1 MVLKLSGKTSK
12 CSIQI
17 SKLIMLSYTAFRMP
31 FVSFRMFLTE
41 LTIEIWQNLR
51 KKHDF
56 EIVLSPTETV
66 NSGCEG

>member
-1 MVLKLSGKTSK
+1 MS
-12 CSIQI
+12 
-17 SKLIMLSYTAFRMP
+17 F
-31 FVSFRMFLTE
+31 FSFRMFLTE